1 MVEGNTGRR
10 AKVSAVRKRRGHGP
24 HHARKEVVG
33 TWETR
38 MRSAAGHRRVRK
50 QQVWLNS
57 VLRGHYACYGIT
69 GNARIDRLR
78 VARAR

>member
-10 AKVSAVRKRRGHGP
+10 AKVSAVWKRRGHRP

-38 MRSAAGHRRVRK
+38 MRSAAGHRRGPMAREDH
-50 QQVWLNS
+50 S
-57 VLRGHYACYGIT
+57 RGLW
-69 GNARIDRLR
+69 RVR
-78 VARAR
+78 VADRGVVP